1 MIEYKLG
8 EVEMQ
13 FADIIWEN
21 EPLTSRE
28 LTVLAEK
35 ALSWNRSTTYTILRK
50 LCQKGI
56 FQNEKSK
63 VTSLVS
69 KAEYTAMQSE
79 RFVEDTFS
87 GSLPNFLA
95 SFSLKKKLSDKE
107 IDEIQAFIDKHRE
120 GKS

>member
-8 EVEMQ
+8 EIEMQ
-13 FADIIWEN
+13 FADIIWQN
-21 EPLTSRE
+21 EPLSSRE

-35 ALSWNRSTTYTILRK
+35 ELSWNRSTTYTILRK
-50 LCQKGI
+50 LCTKGV
-56 FQNEKSK
+56 FRNEKAQ

-87 GSLPNFLA
+87 GSLPSFLA
-95 SFSLKKKLSDKE
+95 SFTTRKKLSDREISEIMKI
-107 IDEIQAFIDKHRE
+107 IDEHKE
-120 GKS
+120 V